1 MDKEKTGN
9 LIKESRLKKNYTQ
22 TELGNLIGVSN
33 KAISRW
39 ENGDSFPDVG
49 VIETLSSVLDIR
61 VQDLITGNVEDN
73 SESILKDFV
82 RIIKLQSKEKKRKVI
97 SCILIWIILLCCF
110 ISGYTALWRCHMIIT
125 VNSIFVYSILMI
137 ISYLLLFQ
145 VRKSLVE
152 NVIEESDRLS
162 KCTKMIPLSSLLF
175 CILIT
180 WYMVLSTTKGYNPF
194 GLEIKNIGVFLN
206 GILINIYM
214 INVIVLVIAFY
225 RLIKLNISIHWGI
238 VLSIGSIFISVLYGD
253 MLHRI
258 DYMHT
263 FINNLT
269 IRTLIVLATTGILV
283 GIVKSR
289 FKKVN
294 EKG

>member
-1 MDKEKTGN
+1 
-9 LIKESRLKKNYTQ
+9 
-22 TELGNLIGVSN
+22 
-33 KAISRW
+33 
-39 ENGDSFPDVG
+39 
-49 VIETLSSVLDIR
+49 
-61 VQDLITGNVEDN
+61 
-73 SESILKDFV
+73 
-82 RIIKLQSKEKKRKVI
+82 
-97 SCILIWIILLCCF
+97 
-110 ISGYTALWRCHMIIT
+110 
-125 VNSIFVYSILMI
+125 
-137 ISYLLLFQ
+137 
-145 VRKSLVE
+145 
-152 NVIEESDRLS
+152 
-162 KCTKMIPLSSLLF
+162 
-175 CILIT
+175 
-180 WYMVLSTTKGYNPF
+180 MVLSTTKGYNPF

-263 FINNLT
+263 FIDNLT
-269 IRTLIVLATTGILV
+269 IRTLIVLATTGISV